1 MALKL
6 GQVLHKIQQISIF
19 FFFLPF
25 RKKFAVTDKV
35 GTELMFKS
43 FKIKKYRRL
52 LVFLVFATKCLVVQR
67 LVPSDMLVIEPSV
80 RGHFET

>member
-1 MALKL
+1 
-6 GQVLHKIQQISIF
+6 
-19 FFFLPF
+19 
-25 RKKFAVTDKV
+25 
-35 GTELMFKS
+35 MFKS

-67 LVPSDMLVIEPSV
+67 LVPSDLLVIEPSV